1 MENNEVVRILAA
13 ARFKARSDT
22 LKNWSEQNPVLLAG
36 EPGAVIGLNTIGD
49 GLEPSN
55 RKVKIG
61 DGVTPW
67 NNLSW
72 WEGVKGEDGKDYVLT
87 EADKQEI
94 AEDIKESLGDIEI
107 ALNRIIEIQNSLI
120 GGDE

>member
-1 MENNEVVRILAA
+1 MGNNDVVRILAA

-36 EPGAVIGLNTIGD
+36 EPGVVIGLNTIGD

-61 DGVTPW
+61 DGITPW

-87 EADKQEI
+87 KADKEEI
-94 AEDIKESLGDIEI
+94 AEDIKESLGDIET
-107 ALNRIIEIQNSLI
+107 ALDRIIEIQNSLI